1 MTITK
6 KYKFN
11 FENADFCDV
20 DFDNTDFTIFRLMKI
35 CEIHFQ
41 KWSTKFRTENYFK
54 EWNI

>member
-1 MTITK
+1 MRIIKIITRITTMTITK

-41 KWSTKFRTENYFK
+41 K
-54 EWNI
+54 